1 MCERRNQKQTNLTT
15 VKLLESISDIQME
28 IRAKWQSSGGMS
40 FFLNIIYYH
49 WQSAAG

>member
-28 IRAKWQSSGGMS
+28 IRAKWQSSGGI
-40 FFLNIIYYH
+40 FFLNIIYYN